1 LGKRRAPPWG
11 QPRIEHTASHRPIAA
26 QTNPQI
32 APNELRSVTPKCRP
46 SRLRV
51 RSPRSDSP
59 SARGRRGLVRERRDS
74 VLATDLAH
82 HRHKAD
88 GVGTAGTQKPS
99 SISHKE
105 RTTHQS
111 HSRWRR
117 SVTPICH
124 HRATRAIH
132 QDPTLLA
139 GVSESDRWLAAAPP
153 RAYPLSRKTT
163 SGELHPGGRGR
174 GLGGG
179 RNGRA
184 RGDEPPGLSTRCVSI
199 LNNASSGPPTTS
211 TNTRPEGA
219 ASVSPIARSRTPH
232 GVQLVFGGRSS
243 GGVASLDPRLISVI
257 PTGIAGR
264 DFVTPH
270 DRTLFPRHP
279 VAAAPPRAGPLSRET
294 TSGQLHPGGRG
305 RGSG

>member
-219 ASVSPIARSRTPH
+219 RVGFPNRAFTHPSRGAARVW
-232 GVQLVFGGRSS
+232 GAVFRGCRF
-243 GGVASLDPRLISVI
+243 ARPPAHFCDPY
-257 PTGIAGR
+257 R
-264 DFVTPH
+264 DRRP
-270 DRTLFPRHP
+270 
-279 VAAAPPRAGPLSRET
+279 
-294 TSGQLHPGGRG
+294 
-305 RGSG
+305 